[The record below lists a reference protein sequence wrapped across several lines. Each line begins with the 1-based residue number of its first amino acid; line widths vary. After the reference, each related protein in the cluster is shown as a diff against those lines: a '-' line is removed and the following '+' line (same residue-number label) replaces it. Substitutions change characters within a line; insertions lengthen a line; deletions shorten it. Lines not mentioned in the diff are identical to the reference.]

1 MNFQPI
7 NKEAEATFKGIER
20 RIFRLQSGGTID
32 SLRTIGADTSG
43 HIGASFTSLK
53 QLASCYA
60 PDETLALLLW
70 QTCRREEQIM
80 ACFLLPTGT
89 NKEKITQ
96 LMDACQ
102 SMEIAG
108 YVGSLHLARRPDV
121 AEIAAEWADSEVPA
135 KQAAALT
142 AAARQ
147 LILKKECSLIPKSQF
162 AEMLRRPY
170 ADPYVRMLAARYR
183 FNL

>member
-43 HIGASFTSLK
+43 QIGASFVSLK

-70 QTCRREEQIM
+70 QRRLPSSCGRPAGAKNKSWLASSCPRGQI
-80 ACFLLPTGT
+80 
-89 NKEKITQ
+89 
-96 LMDACQ
+96 
-102 SMEIAG
+102 
-108 YVGSLHLARRPDV
+108 
-121 AEIAAEWADSEVPA
+121 
-135 KQAAALT
+135 
-142 AAARQ
+142 
-147 LILKKECSLIPKSQF
+147 KKK
-162 AEMLRRPY
+162 LR
-170 ADPYVRMLAARYR
+170 
-183 FNL
+183 N